1 MSASMA
7 FATRGSGRRTFVT
20 LLAAAVCL
28 SWVGLFAAPS
38 RVAAA
43 DPTPAAPS
51 TTPTTPT
58 APTPLTPDQQRI
70 ENVIAAARQYVGV
83 PYRVGSE
90 GPTLFDCSG
99 LVFRAFSDAG
109 LVDRIGGQR
118 LRAAGYMRWFAAQGM
133 MTTDESQA
141 QRGDLVIYNN
151 GAHIG
156 IYLGDGRVISAL
168 LTGVTVHSLHG
179 ISLPATGFLRPDWS
193 GDGTVAPFVPVTL
206 PDVPEAPATL
216 VPASSWMPTLD
227 PTLSAPA
234 TREGQERTDL
244 RTLNSRTYANADGT
258 FTTEFHAQPIFY
270 QPAGTTSP
278 ADLQPID
285 LSFVADAA
293 SGYASVITSPV
304 VVTTR
309 PASDP
314 AGFVS
319 ATSGMDSVSLALTAT
334 NDATNGT
341 AAPQVVE
348 GGRVVDFFDF
358 QPQHVGLRVLAQ
370 TDGFKTFLV
379 MAKQPQRTKYSFVLD
394 APGIVPVVADDGS
407 IVLTDASGMT
417 VGRIPRPLLLDS
429 SDDDGNGGGLFTAA
443 TSLSLDTSGALPVIT
458 VSIDRDFLDEAVYP
472 AYVDMSL
479 TNFPQVVA
487 GADVTFASSSHP
499 NVDLH
504 GYQRPESAG
513 FDELWLGRQPGSKNN
528 NEVYMRF
535 DGLAATLGTVD
546 VASASLELLPYFE
559 QAGDGLVDAR
569 EVTSDW
575 NADALDWANRPATSA
590 TDIGQ
595 LTGAAGAWSA
605 LDVSDYVTGV
615 LSGGEP
621 DFGLLLDADGTKA
634 AAWERLAAS
643 DAGAAAEFGPRLV
656 VTWSGLRPSAP
667 RVATAAGA
675 DWSRPPTLT
684 WAKPQIAPDQVRY
697 EVQLSLD
704 SFATVA
710 FDSGVVK
717 GTSGA
722 AQSWTLPAEIANE
735 MGDYQWRVRARYG
748 SDASWSP
755 WSTPQTVAVT
765 GPHVPYRAV

>member
-1 MSASMA
+1 MSASLA
-7 FATRGSGRRTFVT
+7 VAARGSRRRTCVR
-20 LLAAAVCL
+20 LLAVVACL
-28 SWVGLFAAPS
+28 SWVGLLAAPAH
-38 RVAAA
+38 VAAA
-43 DPTPAAPS
+43 DPTPAAPG
-51 TTPTTPT
+51 
-58 APTPLTPDQQRI
+58 APGAPATSATPLTPDQQRI

-118 LRAAGYMRWFAAQGM
+118 LRAAGYMRWFAGQGM
-133 MTTDESQA
+133 MTTDASQA
-141 QRGDLVIYNN
+141 QRCDLVIYNK

-168 LTGVTVHSLHG
+168 LTGVTVHSLNG

-206 PDVPEAPATL
+206 PDVPETPATL

-227 PTLSAPA
+227 PALSAPA
-234 TREGQERTDL
+234 TRDGKERPDL
-244 RTLNSRTYANADGT
+244 RTLDSRTFENADGT

-285 LSFVADAA
+285 LSFTADADT
-293 SGYASVITSPV
+293 GYASASSSPV
-304 VVTTR
+304 LVTTR
-309 PASDP
+309 PVSDP

-319 ATSGMDSVSLALTAT
+319 ATSGTESVSLALA
-334 NDATNGT
+334 ATNGT
-341 AAPQVVE
+341 SSTSTPQVVD

-358 QPQHVGLRVLAQ
+358 QAQHVGLRVLAQ

-379 MAKQPQRTKYSFVLD
+379 MGKEPQRTKYSFVLD
-394 APGIVPVVADDGS
+394 APGITPVAADDGS
-407 IVLTDASGMT
+407 ILLTDASGLT

-443 TSLSLDTSGALPVIT
+443 TSLDLDTSGPLPVIT
-458 VSIDRDFLDEAVYP
+458 VAIDHNFLDEAVYP

-479 TNFPQVVA
+479 TNLPQAGA

-499 NVDLH
+499 NTDLH

-513 FDELWLGRQPGSKNN
+513 FDELWLGHQPGSKNN
-528 NEVYMRF
+528 NEVYVRF
-535 DGLAATLGTVD
+535 AGLTSTLGTVD
-546 VASASLELLPYFE
+546 VASASLELLPYFG
-559 QAGDGLVDAR
+559 QAGDGIVDAR
-569 EVTSDW
+569 QVTSDW
-575 NADALDWANRPATSA
+575 SADALAWANRPTASD

-595 LTGAAGAWSA
+595 LTGAAGAWTA

-615 LSGGEP
+615 LSRGQP
-621 DFGLLLDADGTKA
+621 DFGLVLAGDGTKA
-634 AAWERLAAS
+634 GAWERLAAS
-643 DAGAAAEFGPRLV
+643 DAGGAAEFGPRLV
-656 VTWSGLRPSAP
+656 VTWSGLRPASLPVVAAP
-667 RVATAAGA
+667 GS
-675 DWSRPPTLT
+675 DWSTVPTLT

-697 EVQLSLD
+697 EIQLSLD

-717 GTSGA
+717 GKHGS
-722 AQSWTLPAEIANE
+722 AQSWTLPADVATAL
-735 MGDYQWRVRARYG
+735 GDYQWRVRAKYG
-748 SDASWSP
+748 TDLSWTP
-755 WSTPQTVAVT
+755 WSASQDLAISGPPVPHGAV
-765 GPHVPYRAV
+765 

>member
-1 MSASMA
+1 MSASLVV
-7 FATRGSGRRTFVT
+7 ATRGSRWRTFASLV
-20 LLAAAVCL
+20 AAAACL
-28 SWVGLFAAPS
+28 SLVGLFAAPS
-38 RVAAA
+38 HVYAA
-43 DPTPAAPS
+43 DPTPGAPA
-51 TTPTTPT
+51 TT
-58 APTPLTPDQQRI
+58 PTPLTPDQQRI

-118 LRAAGYMRWFAAQGM
+118 LRAAGYMRWFAAKGM

-141 QRGDLVIYNN
+141 QRGDLVIYES

-193 GDGTVAPFVPVTL
+193 GDGSVAPFVPVTL

-227 PTLSAPA
+227 PSLSAPA
-234 TREGQERTDL
+234 TREGLERTDL
-244 RTLNSRTYANADGT
+244 RTLNSRTFENADGT

-278 ADLQPID
+278 SDLQPID

-293 SGYASVITSPV
+293 TGYASVSTSPV

-309 PASDP
+309 PAGDP

-319 ATSGMDSVSLALTAT
+319 ATSGMDSVSLALA
-334 NDATNGT
+334 AANGT
-341 AAPQVVE
+341 ASGSATPQVVD
-348 GGRVVDFFDF
+348 GDRVVDFFDF

-379 MAKQPQRTKYSFVLD
+379 MAREPQRTKYSFVLD
-394 APGIVPVVADDGS
+394 ARGIVPVAADDGS
-407 IVLTDASGMT
+407 VLLTDASGAT

-429 SDDDGNGGGLFTAA
+429 SDDDGNGDGLFTAA

-458 VSIDRDFLDEAVYP
+458 VSIDRAFLDEAVYP

-479 TNFPQVVA
+479 TNFPQVAA

-504 GYQRPESAG
+504 GYQRPESSG

-528 NEVYMRF
+528 NEIYVRF

-546 VASASLELLPYFE
+546 VAAASLELLPYFE
-559 QAGDGLVDAR
+559 QAGDGMVDAR
-569 EVTSDW
+569 QVTSVW

-595 LTGAAGAWSA
+595 LTGAAGAWAA

-615 LSGGEP
+615 LSRGQA
-621 DFGLLLDADGTKA
+621 DFGLLLAGDGTKA

-656 VTWSGLRPSAP
+656 VTWSGLRPAALPLVAAP
-667 RVATAAGA
+667 GA
-675 DWSRPPTLT
+675 DWSIAPTLT
-684 WAKPQIAPDQVRY
+684 WAKPQLAPAQVRY

-710 FDSGVVK
+710 FDSGAIK
-717 GTSGA
+717 GKHGA
-722 AQSWTLPAEIANE
+722 TESWTLPADVANAV
-735 MGDYQWRVRARYG
+735 GDYQWRVRARYG
-748 SDASWSP
+748 SDATWSP
-755 WSTPQTVAVT
+755 WSSPQPLTISGPPVPHAV
-765 GPHVPYRAV
+765 V